1 MHIHV
6 PLYVNGHKCIFES
19 QILFYVHSLYFM
31 FNMFNVSF
39 ICQCWNIILPKVSLA
54 LIDPLTY
61 WFRRRFSGFHE
72 IQCKLQSQ
80 TIFHAIGKI
89 STINYD
95 EANQHWEWN
104 IHKTKKNSLNWSTVS
119 TFSLCETDFGLFSS
133 DDFFYELSG
142 CFCHVPVLIF
152 FSLCHYLMFLFSNTN
167 TCTCVAINS

>member
-1 MHIHV
+1 MSVLKH
-6 PLYVNGHKCIFES
+6 NFTQSKSCI
-19 QILFYVHSLYFM
+19 M
-31 FNMFNVSF
+31 
-39 ICQCWNIILPKVSLA
+39 
-54 LIDPLTY
+54 IDPLTY

-133 DDFFYELSG
+133 DDF
-142 CFCHVPVLIF
+142 IF
-152 FSLCHYLMFLFSNTN
+152 LWIVRMFLSCSCSYFFFHSLIIW
-167 TCTCVAINS
+167 CFYSVILIHVQCGD

>member
-1 MHIHV
+1 MSVLKH
-6 PLYVNGHKCIFES
+6 NFTQSKSCI
-19 QILFYVHSLYFM
+19 M
-31 FNMFNVSF
+31 
-39 ICQCWNIILPKVSLA
+39 
-54 LIDPLTY
+54 IDPLTY

-133 DDFFYELSG
+133 DDF
-142 CFCHVPVLIF
+142 IF
-152 FSLCHYLMFLFSNTN
+152 LWIVRMFLSCSCSYFFFHFLIIWCFYSVILIHVQ
-167 TCTCVAINS
+167 CGD

>member
-1 MHIHV
+1 MSVLKH
-6 PLYVNGHKCIFES
+6 NFTQSKSCI
-19 QILFYVHSLYFM
+19 M
-31 FNMFNVSF
+31 
-39 ICQCWNIILPKVSLA
+39 
-54 LIDPLTY
+54 IDPLTY

-119 TFSLCETDFGLFSS
+119 TFSLCEAGYGLISS
-133 DDFFYELSG
+133 DDFFYELFR

>member
-1 MHIHV
+1 MSVLKH
-6 PLYVNGHKCIFES
+6 NFTQSKSC
-19 QILFYVHSLYFM
+19 
-31 FNMFNVSF
+31 
-39 ICQCWNIILPKVSLA
+39 
-54 LIDPLTY
+54 IDPLTY

-72 IQCKLQSQ
+72 IQCKFQSQ
-80 TIFHAIGKI
+80 KIFHAIGKI

-104 IHKTKKNSLNWSTVS
+104 IHKTKKNLLNYSTVS
-119 TFSLCETDFGLFSS
+119 TFSLCETGYGLISS
-133 DDFFYELSG
+133 DDFFYELFR